1 MNLEFLKNINTW
13 GDFND
18 MLSSMSKKGMGDAF
32 EHLTKLYFQINPL
45 YRSMY
50 DNVWLLEEV
59 PSKILEHLEIPRQ
72 DLGIDLILQRGSEYH
87 AIQCK
92 YHSNKDTSVNNK
104 EVATFTSLLANK
116 KKLTHGYIC
125 STAIKTSTNYNKLDI
140 QNISNVLYDTWSSLD
155 KDFFDN
161 ARGILDKKK
170 PNEKPFTPKPHQE
183 NAIKLAHKHFVKEN
197 NSRGKLIFPCGSGK
211 SLTGFWMMEKL
222 KANST
227 LVAVPSLSLVK
238 QTLEVYLKQVIAKN
252 KRVKWLC
259 ICSDEGIGKSDDVV
273 TYTRDLPVP
282 CTTDPVYI
290 KEWLKSNKDENI
302 IIFTTYQSGR
312 LIAEIS
318 KALKFT
324 FDLGVYDEA
333 HKTVGKNEN
342 LFSYL
347 LFEENISVKH
357 RIFMTATE
365 RFYRGL
371 RDDVL
376 TMDDPD
382 DYGEVFCHM
391 SFKEAI
397 EEDLLTDYKI
407 ITIEVK
413 KEEIAEFIKDNNLV
427 KSNAKWGKE
436 NEARSLASM
445 IALRKAMKTLPIKN
459 AVSFHSSIERATR
472 NKEVQKHITESYG
485 YKPID
490 TYHVSGKLPTTKRN
504 DIVQEFAKSD
514 RALITNSRCLTEG
527 VDVPNIDCIVFADP
541 RKSKVDIVQALGRAL
556 RKKQGKDWGYVVL
569 PVVYDHKTHEID
581 NDNFQEILNIVRGL
595 AANDERIIEEFKD
608 KSLKSGRVTGTREE
622 IFNIDPVLL
631 EESELV
637 DNLNVKLWEKL
648 SRFNWLDYEEAEKFA
663 LRLNL
668 SSKND
673 WTTYT
678 KTNKRNKYIPVNPDL
693 VYKTSG
699 WISWGTFLGTGT
711 KAPGEIKYKEFEEA
725 RKFARSLNL
734 KNFKEWTKYC
744 KNDKSKPEDIPQD
757 PIRQYKNKGWI
768 GYGDWLGTG
777 NIHYNKRK
785 LVDYEVLKS
794 QVRKLKISSRKSWEK
809 FYEDNKETL
818 NKNTPKYPD
827 RAYKQ
832 KGWISWGDFLGTGY
846 VATQIRKYIQFNEAR
861 EYARSFNLNSISQ
874 WDKMYSKGKIRKDVP
889 RYPQKTYKD
898 EGWTDFED
906 FLNYVNEKQDWMSY
920 DEARKYI
927 KNFKFNSYTECVNYF
942 RNNPK
947 KPKNFP
953 LHPRGAYK
961 NKGWVSAN
969 HFLSLP
975 EKVNFL
981 DFENARSIVHKL
993 KISGWKEW
1001 KEMYNNGL
1009 IPKNIPK
1016 DPYIVYRNKGWISV
1030 DDFFGKNISAYN
1042 RARLGWADFSE
1053 AKKYAVRLNLKSS
1066 KEWREFLKSNK
1077 NIEINL
1083 PSTADRVY
1091 AKTGWKS
1098 WGDFL
1103 GYDDKHR
1110 EIVGLDEAKEILNEI
1125 KIKDIN
1131 HWRSYTKSSSFDKRL
1146 PRDPHTYYKGRGW
1159 KGFPDFIGKVHPVQN
1174 WLPYKKAR
1182 KYVANLNLRNWSE
1195 WNEYCKSG
1203 KKPKNIPN
1211 APKSVYKNKG
1221 WTGISD
1227 FLGKED

>member
-1 MNLEFLKNINTW
+1 MAMGIALDKINSW
-13 GDFND
+13 DDFKSYAEAMPNTK
-18 MLSSMSKKGMGDAF
+18 SKGDAF

-45 YRSMY
+45 YISMY

-59 PSKILEHLEIPRQ
+59 PSKVLEHLEIPRQ
-72 DLGIDLILQRGSEYH
+72 DLGIDLIAQCGSEYH

-125 STAIKTSTNYNKLDI
+125 STAIKTSANYNKLDI

-170 PNEKPFTPKPHQE
+170 PNEKPLTPKAHQE

-238 QTLEVYLKQVIAKN
+238 QTLKVYLKEVVAKN
-252 KRVKWLC
+252 KKVKWLC

-290 KEWLKSNKDENI
+290 KEWLKSNKNENI

-365 RFYRGL
+365 RFYRGV
-371 RDDVL
+371 RDDIL

-397 EEDLLTDYKI
+397 EANLLTDYKI

-608 KSLKSGRVTGTREE
+608 KSQKSGRVTGAREE

-637 DNLNVKLWEKL
+637 GNLNIKLWENL
-648 SRFNWLDYEEAEKFA
+648 SRFNWM
-663 LRLNL
+663 
-668 SSKND
+668 
-673 WTTYT
+673 
-678 KTNKRNKYIPVNPDL
+678 P
-693 VYKTSG
+693 
-699 WISWGTFLGTGT
+699 
-711 KAPGEIKYKEFEEA
+711 
-725 RKFARSLNL
+725 
-734 KNFKEWTKYC
+734 
-744 KNDKSKPEDIPQD
+744 
-757 PIRQYKNKGWI
+757 
-768 GYGDWLGTG
+768 
-777 NIHYNKRK
+777 
-785 LVDYEVLKS
+785 
-794 QVRKLKISSRKSWEK
+794 
-809 FYEDNKETL
+809 
-818 NKNTPKYPD
+818 
-827 RAYKQ
+827 
-832 KGWISWGDFLGTGY
+832 
-846 VATQIRKYIQFNEAR
+846 FNEAR
-861 EYARSFNLNSISQ
+861 EFVRNLNLKSA
-874 WDKMYSKGKIRKDVP
+874 KEYKSKWI
-889 RYPQKTYKD
+889 
-898 EGWTDFED
+898 
-906 FLNYVNEKQDWMSY
+906 
-920 DEARKYI
+920 
-927 KNFKFNSYTECVNYF
+927 
-942 RNNPK
+942 
-947 KPKNFP
+947 
-953 LHPRGAYK
+953 
-961 NKGWVSAN
+961 
-969 HFLSLP
+969 
-975 EKVNFL
+975 
-981 DFENARSIVHKL
+981 
-993 KISGWKEW
+993 
-1001 KEMYNNGL
+1001 NGEL
-1009 IPKNIPK
+1009 PKNIPGN
-1016 DPYIVYRNKGWISV
+1016 PRGVYNNAGFVSI
-1030 DDFFGKNISAYN
+1030 
-1042 RARLGWADFSE
+1042 
-1053 AKKYAVRLNLKSS
+1053 
-1066 KEWREFLKSNK
+1066 
-1077 NIEINL
+1077 
-1083 PSTADRVY
+1083 P
-1091 AKTGWKS
+1091 
-1098 WGDFL
+1098 DFL
-1103 GYDDKHR
+1103 GYDSLFQDW
-1110 EIVGLDEAKEILNEI
+1110 LDWEGHTRIIRKLKLNSANEYRNYI
-1125 KIKDIN
+1125 KANKIPRVHSSPESLFKNLWKVNGGWSGFLGKDLSPQEKSKIRLPYLN
-1131 HWRSYTKSSSFDKRL
+1131 ARKFVWDLKLKTGDEWKNYTKSKN
-1146 PRDPHTYYKGRGW
+1146 
-1159 KGFPDFIGKVHPVQN
+1159 FPDFLPKNPSGVYKEWKGIKD
-1174 WLPYKKAR
+1174 WLGPTYLLRNERKHLKYFLFEESKKAVL
-1182 KYVANLNLRNWSE
+1182 KQKFNSIAH
-1195 WNEYCKSG
+1195 
-1203 KKPKNIPN
+1203 
-1211 APKSVYKNKG
+1211 YKNWKDRPKK
-1221 WTGISD
+1221 IPFKPD
-1227 FLGKED
+1227 EIYKEYWNG

>member
-1 MNLEFLKNINTW
+1 MAMGIALDKINSW
-13 GDFND
+13 DDFKSYAEAMPNTK
-18 MLSSMSKKGMGDAF
+18 SMGDAF

-45 YRSMY
+45 YISMY

-72 DLGIDLILQRGSEYH
+72 DLGIDLIAQCGSEYH

-125 STAIKTSTNYNKLDI
+125 STAIKTSANYNKLDI

-238 QTLEVYLKQVIAKN
+238 QTLEVYLKEVIAKN
-252 KRVKWLC
+252 KKVKWLC

-365 RFYRGL
+365 RFYRGV
-371 RDDVL
+371 RDDIL

-504 DIVQEFAKSD
+504 DIVQEFAESD

-608 KSLKSGRVTGTREE
+608 KSQKSGRLTGAREE
-622 IFNIDPVLL
+622 IFNIDPDLIA
-631 EESELV
+631 ESDLV
-637 DNLNVKLWEKL
+637 ENLNIKLWENL
-648 SRFNWLDYEEAEKFA
+648 SRFNWMPFNEARKYVWNLKLSKQSEWRAFCNSGKRPLNIPSNPDKYYKDEWLSIQDWIGTDPGFSGYKYLSYEQ
-663 LRLNL
+663 
-668 SSKND
+668 SKKIIHKLKLKSQKD
-673 WTTYT
+673 WTKYVKSKKKPDNIPSAPRRYYL
-678 KTNKRNKYIPVNPDL
+678 KT
-693 VYKTSG
+693 G
-699 WISWGTFLGTGT
+699 WVSWGEWLGTG
-711 KAPGEIKYKEFEEA
+711 KVADNYKKYRPFEEA
-725 RKFARSLNL
+725 RQYIQSLNI
-734 KNFKEWTKYC
+734 KTQKEWNAYAKTGG
-744 KNDKSKPEDIPQD
+744 NKPIDIP
-757 PIRQYKNKGWI
+757 YKPQRTYKENWKSW
-768 GYGDWLGTG
+768 GDWLGTG
-777 NIHYNKRK
+777 RI
-785 LVDYEVLKS
+785 
-794 QVRKLKISSRKSWEK
+794 
-809 FYEDNKETL
+809 
-818 NKNTPKYPD
+818 
-827 RAYKQ
+827 
-832 KGWISWGDFLGTGY
+832 
-846 VATQIRKYIQFNEAR
+846 
-861 EYARSFNLNSISQ
+861 
-874 WDKMYSKGKIRKDVP
+874 
-889 RYPQKTYKD
+889 
-898 EGWTDFED
+898 
-906 FLNYVNEKQDWMSY
+906 
-920 DEARKYI
+920 
-927 KNFKFNSYTECVNYF
+927 
-942 RNNPK
+942 
-947 KPKNFP
+947 
-953 LHPRGAYK
+953 
-961 NKGWVSAN
+961 
-969 HFLSLP
+969 
-975 EKVNFL
+975 
-981 DFENARSIVHKL
+981 
-993 KISGWKEW
+993 
-1001 KEMYNNGL
+1001 
-1009 IPKNIPK
+1009 
-1016 DPYIVYRNKGWISV
+1016 
-1030 DDFFGKNISAYN
+1030 
-1042 RARLGWADFSE
+1042 
-1053 AKKYAVRLNLKSS
+1053 
-1066 KEWREFLKSNK
+1066 
-1077 NIEINL
+1077 
-1083 PSTADRVY
+1083 
-1091 AKTGWKS
+1091 
-1098 WGDFL
+1098 
-1103 GYDDKHR
+1103 
-1110 EIVGLDEAKEILNEI
+1110 
-1125 KIKDIN
+1125 
-1131 HWRSYTKSSSFDKRL
+1131 
-1146 PRDPHTYYKGRGW
+1146 
-1159 KGFPDFIGKVHPVQN
+1159 
-1174 WLPYKKAR
+1174 
-1182 KYVANLNLRNWSE
+1182 
-1195 WNEYCKSG
+1195 
-1203 KKPKNIPN
+1203 
-1211 APKSVYKNKG
+1211 
-1221 WTGISD
+1221 
-1227 FLGKED
+1227 

>member
-1 MNLEFLKNINTW
+1 MVRGIALDKINSW
-13 GDFND
+13 DDFKSYAEAMPNTK
-18 MLSSMSKKGMGDAF
+18 SMGDAF

-45 YRSMY
+45 YTSLY

-59 PSKILEHLEIPRQ
+59 PSKVLEQLEIPRQ

-125 STAIKTSTNYNKLDI
+125 STAIKTSANYNKLDI

-155 KDFFDN
+155 KDFFNN

-170 PNEKPFTPKPHQE
+170 PNKKPFTPKPHQE

-238 QTLEVYLKQVIAKN
+238 QTLEVYLKQVVAKN

-259 ICSDEGIGKSDDVV
+259 ICSDEGIGKSDDVA

-490 TYHVSGKLPTTKRN
+490 AYHVSGKLPTTKRN

-556 RKKQGKDWGYVVL
+556 RKKPGKDWGYVVL

-595 AANDERIIEEFKD
+595 AANDERIIEYFKD
-608 KSLKSGRVTGTREE
+608 INKTGVGPKISPGGGFTIDQILLKEGD
-622 IFNIDPVLL
+622 IA
-631 EESELV
+631 
-637 DNLNVKLWEKL
+637 DNLSIKLWNGL
-648 SRFNWLDYEEAEKFA
+648 SKFRFNWLPYNEAKSFVQKKKFTGQA
-663 LRLNL
+663 DFFNYLKGKTRNIAIPSDPPRVYSL
-668 SSKND
+668 D
-673 WTTYT
+673 W
-678 KTNKRNKYIPVNPDL
+678 V
-693 VYKTSG
+693 
-699 WISWGTFLGTGT
+699 SWGDFLGTGT
-711 KAPGEIKYKEFEEA
+711 IATRE
-725 RKFARSLNL
+725 RKFFDFKEGRKYVRSLNL
-734 KNFKEWTKYC
+734 KSNKEWRWFC
-744 KNDKSKPEDIPQD
+744 SSGRKPNNLPSNPQYS
-757 PIRQYKNKGWI
+757 YKK
-768 GYGDWLGTG
+768 D
-777 NIHYNKRK
+777 
-785 LVDYEVLKS
+785 
-794 QVRKLKISSRKSWEK
+794 
-809 FYEDNKETL
+809 
-818 NKNTPKYPD
+818 
-827 RAYKQ
+827 
-832 KGWISWGDFLGTGY
+832 WISWGDFLGTGVIKAGGIDY
-846 VATQIRKYIQFNEAR
+846 LKFSSAR
-861 EYARSFNLNSISQ
+861 EVARS
-874 WDKMYSKGKIRKDVP
+874 
-889 RYPQKTYKD
+889 
-898 EGWTDFED
+898 
-906 FLNYVNEKQDWMSY
+906 
-920 DEARKYI
+920 
-927 KNFKFNSYTECVNYF
+927 
-942 RNNPK
+942 
-947 KPKNFP
+947 
-953 LHPRGAYK
+953 
-961 NKGWVSAN
+961 
-969 HFLSLP
+969 
-975 EKVNFL
+975 
-981 DFENARSIVHKL
+981 
-993 KISGWKEW
+993 
-1001 KEMYNNGL
+1001 
-1009 IPKNIPK
+1009 
-1016 DPYIVYRNKGWISV
+1016 
-1030 DDFFGKNISAYN
+1030 
-1042 RARLGWADFSE
+1042 
-1053 AKKYAVRLNLKSS
+1053 LNLKST
-1066 KEWREFLKSNK
+1066 KEWRIYSKSEIKPFNMPANP
-1077 NIEINL
+1077 NI
-1083 PSTADRVY
+1083 VY
-1091 AKTGWKS
+1091 KDSWIS

-1103 GYDDKHR
+1103 GTNNVHGSKRKYLSYDESKKFVAKLKLKNER
-1110 EIVGLDEAKEILNEI
+1110 EWREYFKQNKPKGIPFSPDIKYKEKWTSYLDWLSTGKKFLRRNNRKILDFENAKDLVRSLNI
-1125 KIKDIN
+1125 
-1131 HWRSYTKSSSFDKRL
+1131 KSS
-1146 PRDPHTYYKGRGW
+1146 TQW
-1159 KGFPDFIGKVHPVQN
+1159 KEF
-1174 WLPYKKAR
+1174 
-1182 KYVANLNLRNWSE
+1182 
-1195 WNEYCKSG
+1195 CKSG
-1203 KKPKNIPN
+1203 KRPPNIPSNPNSYYRDNWISWGDFLGTGRVADGKQEWISYQGFKEFVKSKKIKSKNEWIDYIKSNDLPTNIPRYPEGVYKRKGEWKGYNDVFLKSNIFSPYSEAKKWAYENNILTRESWINSEKRPKNLPKYPERNLEYKREWEGWDIFLQKKSRYLPFRKAKKIIHNLNLKDQLEWREFCKSTDFPNFIPKK
-1211 APKSVYKNKG
+1211 PDRFYKNSGWIGLGDWLGTGNIASQKRSFVSFKEAKKFAKERGIKTSTQWFEILKGNNKPDNIPYKPSRTYKDQWKG
-1221 WTGISD
+1221 WSD